1 MNIVLQ
7 NKKTLKYVEDV
18 GGWTTKHDQARV
30 FATGLE
36 AILYCLEH
44 DIHDMQILGKFADQR
59 MNFAVPVT
67 DHRND

>member
-7 NKKTLKYVEDV
+7 NKKTLKYVEDI
-18 GGWTTKHDQARV
+18 GGWTSKHGQARV

-36 AILYCLEH
+36 AVLFCLEH

>member
-7 NKKTLKYVEDV
+7 NKKTLKYVEDI
-18 GGWTTKHDQARV
+18 GGWTTKHHQARV

-36 AILYCLEH
+36 AILFCLEH
-44 DIHDMQILGKFADQR
+44 DIHDMEILGEFADRR
-59 MNFAVPVT
+59 MNFAVAVT